1 MINAPRTGFTLIELV
16 ISMFLASIVMIALSS
31 ILTPLVQSQAY
42 ASRAQTVQLNLA
54 AVDKVVEREL
64 RQASLVT
71 QPSLP
76 GLPSGVLEGCDNAA
90 GSTPAPI
97 DPASPMK
104 WFAFCT
110 AGGIVYYH
118 SGAGC
123 PASYACGA
131 SPTAAFSWGPA
142 PWSLLV
148 FTRPSAG
155 STLVTA
161 DMKASSGKSEA
172 EVTSAVAF
180 SAPSGGAQ

>member
-1 MINAPRTGFTLIELV
+1 MKIAPRKGFTLIELV
-16 ISMFLASIVMIALSS
+16 VSMLLASIVLIALSS

-42 ASRAQTVQLNLA
+42 AARAQTVQLNLA
-54 AVDKVVEREL
+54 AVDKLVEHEL

-71 QPSLP
+71 APSLA
-76 GLPSGVLEGCDNAA
+76 GIPSGVLEGCANAT

-97 DPASPMK
+97 DPAAPMR

-110 AGGIVYYH
+110 TGGIVHYH
-118 SGAGC
+118 SGSGC
-123 PASYACGA
+123 PAVYACGA
-131 SPTAAFSWGPA
+131 SPTASFTWGPA
-142 PWSLLV
+142 PWSSLA
-148 FTRPSAG
+148 FMRPSAA

-180 SAPSGGAQ
+180 SAPAGGAQ